1 MHNSVTTRFLGPDE
15 YPRWAELVASS
26 PDGSAYSLPEYVDAL
41 CTATHAEFR
50 VLVGEH
56 DGRIVGGITLYE
68 RRSRAGVFIAQR
80 PLLYYNGIVLMPHDA
95 RHPSQRDEW
104 CLHVMSALE
113 RALSQ
118 LPHAR
123 VKFKSR
129 ATLHDLRAFE
139 PPAWSIIPTWTYQV
153 DISDLAQAWDRIDKD
168 QRRLIRRC
176 SELGARLTEDDDFDS
191 FYRLYATTHERKGA
205 PLCLPRESFRR
216 FVETLRKRGL
226 GRIYHAR
233 MPDGSVLASQL
244 VLTGPHPVTHVVCA
258 GSDAATQKLG
268 ASPFLRW
275 KVFEDLHAAGYR
287 GNDLTDA
294 AVNPVTRFKSQ
305 LGGELR
311 LCLQVQRRDHWSMR
325 VQEFV
330 KTLRW
335 RVAAHLVSG
344 NGRGGGNQVTH

>member
-26 PDGSAYSLPEYVDAL
+26 PDGSAYSLPEYLDAL
-41 CTATHAEFR
+41 CTATHATFR
-50 VLVGEH
+50 VLVAEH
-56 DGRIVGGITLYE
+56 DGRIAGGIALYE
-68 RRSRAGVFIAQR
+68 RRSRAGMFIAQR
-80 PLLYYNGIVLMPHDA
+80 PLLYYNGIVLMQHDA
-95 RHPSQRDEW
+95 QHSSQRDEW
-104 CLHVMSALE
+104 RLHVLAALE
-113 RALSQ
+113 HALSQ

-129 ATLHDLRAFE
+129 ATLHDLRVFE
-139 PPAWSIIPTWTYQV
+139 APAWSIIPTWTYEV
-153 DISDLAQAWDRIDKD
+153 DISDLEMAWDRIDKD

-176 SELGARLTEDDDFDS
+176 SELGVRLTEDDDFDS

-205 PLCLPRESFRR
+205 PLCLPREPFRR

-233 MPDGSVLASQL
+233 MPDDSVLASQL
-244 VLTGPHPVTHVVCA
+244 VLTGPHPVAHVVCA

-275 KVFEDLHAAGYR
+275 KVFGDLHAAGYH

-294 AVNPVTRFKSQ
+294 AVNSVTRFKSQ
-305 LGGELR
+305 LGCELR
-311 LCLQVQRRDHWSMR
+311 LCLQVQRRDHWPMR

-335 RVAAHLVSG
+335 RVAAHLASG
-344 NGRGGGNQVTH
+344 NSRDRGNRP